1 MIEEQQQHLEVEG
14 IRVYAALSG
23 GVLACMVRATD
34 KATFDAQ
41 ALAVGLKVYTNPAQ
55 PAVVDLETGEV
66 ITPAVEASG
75 PLIPA
80 PGITTTELGPLVL
93 TPAVLD
99 AEGTVVTPA
108 VLDTRYHANFWL
120 GPAAVARG
128 EWEGWGVL
136 WSIHGA
142 DATPNNLEE
151 GVEYGGIELID
162 PMTVSSPSNILL

>member
-1 MIEEQQQHLEVEG
+1 MIEEQQHLEVEG
-14 IRVYAALSG
+14 VRVYAALSG

-55 PAVVDLETGEV
+55 DEVLDGEGSV
-66 ITPAVEASG
+66 ITPAVPASG
-75 PLIPA
+75 ALVPA
-80 PGITTTELGPLVL
+80 KGITITEMGPLVL

-136 WSIHGA
+136 WSIHGV
-142 DATPNNLEE
+142 DATPNHLEE

-162 PMTVSSPSNILL
+162 PMTVSSASNVLL

>member
-1 MIEEQQQHLEVEG
+1 MIEEQQHLEVEG
-14 IRVYAALSG
+14 FRVYAALSG

-41 ALAVGLKVYTNPAQ
+41 ALAVKLKVHTKPAQ
-55 PAVVDLETGEV
+55 DAVLDEEGNVV
-66 ITPAVEASG
+66 TPAVPASG
-75 PLIPA
+75 ALVPA
-80 PGITTTELGPLVL
+80 KGITITEMGPLVL

-136 WSIHGA
+136 WSIHGV
-142 DATPNNLEE
+142 DATPNHLEE

-162 PMTVSSPSNILL
+162 PMTVSSASNVLL

>member
-1 MIEEQQQHLEVEG
+1 MTEQPEQLIVNG

-23 GVLACMVRATD
+23 GNLWCMVRATD

-41 ALAVGLKVYTNPAQ
+41 ALSVKLKVYTNPAQ
-55 PAVVDLETGEV
+55 PEVLDEDGNVV
-66 ITPAVEASG
+66 TPAVPASG

-80 PGITTTELGPLVL
+80 KGITITEIGPLVL

-108 VLDTRYHANFWL
+108 VMDNRYHANFWL

-142 DATPNNLEE
+142 DATPNHLEE
-151 GVEYGGIELID
+151 GVGYGGIELID
-162 PMTVSSPSNILL
+162 PMTVSSASNVLL

>member
-1 MIEEQQQHLEVEG
+1 MIEEQKHLEVEG
-14 IRVYAALSG
+14 VRVYAALSG

-41 ALAVGLKVYTNPAQ
+41 ALAVGLKVYTNPAI
-55 PAVVDLETGEV
+55 PAVTDPETEEV

-75 PLIPA
+75 ALVPA
-80 PGITTTELGPLVL
+80 KGITITEMGPLVL

-99 AEGTVVTPA
+99 AEGTVVTLA